1 MAFTVIKRFNAE
13 KGLVVG
19 ALQTSNPATS
29 QEGNTHA
36 RKELYAVRESTQSG
50 GYKMKIEEEFTST
63 KNEPTVPDKFVVE
76 LDCVMFN
83 PKKKPRAK
91 NWFKRIFHRSN
102 NG

>member
-19 ALQTSNPATS
+19 AFQTSNPATS

-36 RKELYAVRESTQSG
+36 RKELYAVRDSTQSG

-76 LDCVMFN
+76 LDCVMFA
-83 PKKKPRAK
+83 PKKKFCLKKR
-91 NWFKRIFHRSN
+91 FKKIFRRWN
-102 NG
+102 NE